1 MHCGTLGPRPCA
13 SLSGVWAHERNKC
26 GANAGDQIDA
36 ACGTAHG
43 RHEGNRADECPPG
56 VLWTCLRGGHGGR
69 AEPGRSG
76 GGAPFGLYRGTPTDV
91 VDVEAG
97 FPVSAPIHGADGV
110 VPSALPEGQALEV
123 LHTGP
128 YDTLAQTYADIQ
140 ARMKDLGLV
149 PADMMWEYYLSDPA
163 AEPDPATWRTLVVW
177 PVA

>member
-1 MHCGTLGPRPCA
+1 MSETSAEPTPEIKSMQLVEQPTAVMRETVPM
-13 SLSGVWAHERNKC
+13 
-26 GANAGDQIDA
+26 NALP
-36 ACGTAHG
+36 
-43 RHEGNRADECPPG
+43 EFF
-56 VLWTCLRGGHGGR
+56 GR
-69 AEPGRSG
+69 AF
-76 GGAPFGLYRGTPTDV
+76 GAVMAAVQNQGVQVAGPPFGLYRGTPTDV

-110 VPSALPEGQALEV
+110 VPSALPEGKALEV